1 MSWCEFV
8 FRCPHLYWEAQLNLS
23 APGLG
28 SWSCR
33 WFCNS
38 CKASYVCSPQ
48 VPKATSIVAQATVRS
63 KAPLDGYISYT
74 IGNTCIFQE
83 VTSHSN
89 TVATIWRRQKRT
101 QHYTA
106 VFQQRAVIRLWWLL
120 WRLYYLERFV
130 SLYTSQQSLKNVYL
144 PSHPVL
150 AWYTGCVSL
159 TTRGTSII
167 HVHLFSAFLS
177 DIIP

>member
-1 MSWCEFV
+1 MYCREVWCHDHWCEFV

-63 KAPLDGYISYT
+63 KAPLGGYISYT

-89 TVATIWRRQKRT
+89 TVATRWRRRKTHTRLHCRLSATRCHSPLVTSMEALLPWALRFFVYITAMFEECVLT
-101 QHYTA
+101 Q
-106 VFQQRAVIRLWWLL
+106 
-120 WRLYYLERFV
+120 
-130 SLYTSQQSLKNVYL
+130 S
-144 PSHPVL
+144 PSAGLVHWV
-150 AWYTGCVSL
+150 CL
-159 TTRGTSII
+159 TD
-167 HVHLFSAFLS
+167 H
-177 DIIP
+177 